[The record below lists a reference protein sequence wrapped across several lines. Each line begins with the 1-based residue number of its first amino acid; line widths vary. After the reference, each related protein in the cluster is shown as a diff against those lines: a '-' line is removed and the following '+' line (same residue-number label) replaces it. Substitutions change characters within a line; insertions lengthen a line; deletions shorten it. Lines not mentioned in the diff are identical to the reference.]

1 MNIGKAA
8 AESGLQPT
16 TIRYYEQ
23 IGLISSTRKA
33 NGYRDYS
40 DNDIHQMRF
49 VNQARSLGFDIED
62 CRKLL
67 QLYANPQRASADVK
81 RVAEDHLVAVEQK
94 IKELSAMR
102 RSLSKL
108 VEACQGDQ
116 RPDCPIIDSLAKPS
130 SN

>member
-23 IGLISSTRKA
+23 IGLITSTRKA
-33 NGYRDYS
+33 NGYRDYGE
-40 DNDIHQMRF
+40 DDINQMRF

-67 QLYANPQRASADVK
+67 QLYADPRRASADVK
-81 RVAEDHLVAVEQK
+81 QVAESHLAAVEQK
-94 IKELSAMR
+94 IAELTAMR
-102 RSLSKL
+102 GSLAKL
-108 VEACQGDQ
+108 VEACKGDAQ
-116 RPDCPIIDSLAKPS
+116 PDCPIIESLAQPES
-130 SN
+130 D